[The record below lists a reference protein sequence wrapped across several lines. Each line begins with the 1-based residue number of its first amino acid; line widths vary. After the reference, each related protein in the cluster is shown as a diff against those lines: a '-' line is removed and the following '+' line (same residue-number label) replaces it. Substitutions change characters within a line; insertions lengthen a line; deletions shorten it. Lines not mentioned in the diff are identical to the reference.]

1 MDVDF
6 QSWLLRS
13 SFSLR
18 ICATSIV
25 GASKGRSYLSQIHH
39 VINNFCAIVVCSGK
53 FWSILWAKRVKITL
67 AEKGIK
73 YESMKQNL
81 IDKSPLLLEMNPVL
95 KRMIRVLIHNRVLV
109 CESLN
114 IVQYIDGQFDLKLT
128 GVYKPK
134 KLSCLKCELMTL
146 LYCRTADYQA
156 LFRFDDHR
164 SKQALK
170 DDAVEGLSA
179 QRIGEP
185 NTESNDILFM

>member
-18 ICATSIV
+18 ICATSI
-25 GASKGRSYLSQIHH
+25 
-39 VINNFCAIVVCSGK
+39 
-53 FWSILWAKRVKITL
+53 ITL

-95 KRMIRVLIHNRVLV
+95 KRMIR
-109 CESLN
+109 
-114 IVQYIDGQFDLKLT
+114 
-128 GVYKPK
+128 
-134 KLSCLKCELMTL
+134 ELMTL

-156 LFRFDDHR
+156 LF
-164 SKQALK
+164 SCL
-170 DDAVEGLSA
+170 LLW
-179 QRIGEP
+179 P
-185 NTESNDILFM
+185 

>member
-81 IDKSPLLLEMNPVL
+81 IDKSPLLLEMNP
-95 KRMIRVLIHNRVLV
+95 
-109 CESLN
+109 
-114 IVQYIDGQFDLKLT
+114 QFDLKLT

-164 SKQALK
+164 SKQSIIDSFHIVKTSVTNVKKAFAAKREHLIYVK
-170 DDAVEGLSA
+170 KLLIKG
-179 QRIGEP
+179 RMYTGHK
-185 NTESNDILFM
+185 